1 LRISSPFKP
10 NHRICFGWKLGLVSV
25 ALLPITVMT
34 GYFRFSLLNKL
45 NVQLRE
51 AYESSANIACEQVA
65 AIRTV
70 ASLNRE
76 IALHTE
82 FVSSLQR
89 PVRKALNSTL
99 KITFV
104 FPHGCFLMIDLCPGT
119 KFGIFHE
126 CIGVLVR

>member
-1 LRISSPFKP
+1 
-10 NHRICFGWKLGLVSV
+10 
-25 ALLPITVMT
+25 MT
-34 GYFRFSLLNKL
+34 GYLRFSLLNKL
-45 NVQLRE
+45 NVQLRA
-51 AYESSANIACEQVA
+51 AYETSANIACEQVA

-82 FVSSLQR
+82 FIDSLQA
-89 PVRKALNSTL
+89 PVRQAMNSTL

-104 FPHGCFLMIDLCPGT
+104 RSLWISLMIDIRFGS

-126 CIGVLVR
+126 CVGVLVW